1 MKRIGEI
8 AHLLGLNPRTIR
20 YYESLGLLPRPAR
33 SRVGYR
39 MYGDV
44 ERDRLTF
51 IRKARAVGLTL
62 ADIREILTL
71 RHTAVWARCGPTQSE
86 ACVRGCADQR
96 PGCPSPGT
104 REAECQRLPSPEH
117 GQLHLRH
124 YRAGSRILGAP
135 SGQKEATAPWFTSSP
150 VVRLLERP
158 LTF

>member
-71 RHTAVWARCGPTQSE
+71 RDGGTPPCGHVAALLNQKLASVD
-86 ACVRGCADQR
+86 AQISA
-96 PGCPSPGT
+96 
-104 REAECQRLPSPEH
+104 
-117 GQLHLRH
+117 
-124 YRAGSRILGAP
+124 LGALR
-135 SGQKEATAPWFTSSP
+135 QAL
-150 VVRLLERP
+150 VRLSASASRAPNTGSCICGIIEQEVVFSAPRP
-158 LTF
+158 VRKRQPHHGSLAPQS